1 LDILEELKYRECL
14 FQTTEGVDERL
25 AKGPTNIYLGVD
37 PTAASM
43 TIGNLIPVISLRR
56 LQLAGHHPIALVG
69 GGTGLI
75 GDPSGKD
82 QERKLNP
89 AEVVAE
95 NTASLRAELG
105 RLLDFESGSNPASL
119 VSNLDWLGE
128 IKMIEFLRD
137 VGKHFSIGYMLAKES
152 VSSRMETGISYT
164 EFSYMI
170 FQAYDFLELFRRHGC
185 EIQIG
190 GSDQWGNITAGIEL
204 IRRELGKPA
213 FGFTNALLAR
223 SDGKK
228 FGKSEKGAIFLN
240 PGLTSP
246 YQFYQWFVNI
256 PDADVVKFLKIFTF
270 LDPDEIEALGK
281 EVEAAPEKREGQ
293 RVLAE
298 EVTNFVHGQDASKRA
313 IHISEALF
321 YGNLSE
327 LSEQEVEEGFSDVP
341 SYTTS
346 GSDAKGLIDLLVEA
360 GVSSSKRQAR
370 EDIKSGAVSING
382 EKRTDLETSLS
393 PNDTLAGKF
402 VVVRRG
408 KHKYFLVRWER

>member
-1 LDILEELKYRECL
+1 MDILEELAYRECV
-14 FQTTEGVDERL
+14 FQQTEGVGDRL
-25 AKGPTNIYLGVD
+25 AKGPANIYLGVD
-37 PTAASM
+37 PTAPSM
-43 TIGNLIPVISLRR
+43 TIGNLIPVIMLRR
-56 LQLAGHHPIALVG
+56 LQMAGHHPIALVG

-89 AEVVAE
+89 AAVVAE
-95 NTASLRAELG
+95 NTSKMRDELS
-105 RLLDFESGSNPASL
+105 RMLDFEAASNPASL

-137 VGKHFSIGYMLAKES
+137 VGKHFSISYMLAKES

-170 FQAYDFLELFRRHGC
+170 FQAYDFLELYRRYYC
-185 EIQIG
+185 EVQIG

-204 IRRELGKPA
+204 IRRELGESA
-213 FGFTNALLAR
+213 YGFTNALLER

-228 FGKSEKGAIFLN
+228 FGKSEEGAIFLN
-240 PGLTSP
+240 PELTSP
-246 YQFYQWFVNI
+246 YQFYQWFINV

-270 LDPDEIEALGK
+270 LEPDAIDELAKG
-281 EVEAAPEKREGQ
+281 VESAPEMREAQ

-298 EVTNFVHGQDASKRA
+298 EVTAFVHSEEAAKRA

-341 SYTTS
+341 SHTLS
-346 GSDAKGLIDLLVEA
+346 GQSEIGLIDTLVEA

-370 EDIKSGAVSING
+370 EDIKAGAVSVNG
-382 EKRTDLETSLS
+382 ERQTDLGLSLTAQ
-393 PNDTLAGKF
+393 DTLAGKF
-402 VVVRRG
+402 VVIRRG
-408 KHKYFLVRWER
+408 KHKYFLIRWER